1 MNDPMIQT
9 KRIYDEP
16 RKEDGLR
23 VLVDRLWPRGFRK
36 EDARID
42 RWAKTLAPSA
52 ELRKWFAHDPD
63 KFAEFSAKYQAE
75 LALVDRATFTE
86 TFADHATVTLLY
98 AAKSETC
105 NHATVLRD
113 FLMPLTAS
121 QT

>member
-1 MNDPMIQT
+1 MNDPIIQT

-23 VLVDRLWPRGFRK
+23 VLVDRLWPRGVRK

-42 RWAKTLAPSA
+42 VWAKTLAPST

-75 LALVDRATFTE
+75 LALVDRAEFTE

-113 FLMPLTAS
+113 FLTPLTAS
-121 QT
+121 